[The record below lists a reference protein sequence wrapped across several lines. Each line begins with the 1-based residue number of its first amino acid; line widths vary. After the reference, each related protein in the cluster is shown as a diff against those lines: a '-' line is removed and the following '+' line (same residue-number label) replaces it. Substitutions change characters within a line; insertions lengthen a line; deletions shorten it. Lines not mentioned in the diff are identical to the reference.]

1 MFKYR
6 QNNDKLNGSY
16 MKKYMVVS
24 VLSTALLLTGCDF
37 FKQKKEPTEP
47 EKNPVKKEVVAD
59 FSCTHPDNV
68 QQVQQYLKE
77 QYLTELDRRLRQS
90 ENYEVDQDLLD
101 KINKNL
107 KFELSSI
114 RTANEQP
121 DQATQLN
128 CESQLVV
135 HFPPGL
141 QERAENAY
149 AEVQKNCEEC
159 EGERSTQTLKDYLE
173 ENEGGLTLANNLLKG
188 KFYYD
193 VTKTDQEGISLSVQN
208 ENAVLDGVVFI
219 TKNAVQ
225 YAAYLKENENI
236 TSQASASE
244 KQYSEQTV
252 LAKRAMDIR
261 KKELDED
268 RTKQVERLNMT
279 WDNFSPEQKTQLQQD
294 QTEWF
299 EKRDV
304 DCKVLSQKRVYD
316 IAENERETYQ
326 KHYSYWDD
334 ALTEQNQEMQYT
346 RCFNQRTTER
356 VVYLNNV
363 FN

>member
-1 MFKYR
+1 
-6 QNNDKLNGSY
+6 
-16 MKKYMVVS
+16 MKNYLVVS
-24 VLSTALLLTGCDF
+24 ALSTALLFTGCDY
-37 FKQKKEPTEP
+37 FKQKKDPTAHEKIP
-47 EKNPVKKEVVAD
+47 EKKAVMAD
-59 FSCTHPDNV
+59 FSCTHPENIQHV
-68 QQVQQYLKE
+68 QRYLKE
-77 QYLTELDRRLRQS
+77 QYLTELDRRFRQS
-90 ENYEVDQDLLD
+90 ENYAVDQALLE
-101 KINKNL
+101 KINQHL

-149 AEVQKNCEEC
+149 AEIQKNCEEC
-159 EGERSTQTLKDYLE
+159 EGDGSTQTLKDYLE
-173 ENEGGLTLANNLLKG
+173 ENEGGLTLANDQLKG

-193 VTKTDQEGISLSVQN
+193 VSKTDQEGVSLSVEN
-208 ENAVLDGVVFI
+208 ENKVLDGIVFI

-225 YAAYLKENENI
+225 YASYLKENENI
-236 TSQASASE
+236 ESQNTESN
-244 KQYSEQTV
+244 KQYSEQAV

-279 WDNFSPEQKTQLQQD
+279 WDNFSPEQKEQLQQD
-294 QTEWF
+294 QSDWF

-316 IAENERETYQ
+316 LPESERETYQ

-334 ALTEQNQEMQYT
+334 ALTTQNQDMQYT
-346 RCFNQRTTER
+346 SCFNKLTAERT
-356 VVYLNNV
+356 VYLNNV